1 MNKYKKVG
9 LKAGLII
16 VSYSIISSI
25 IIGLTYL
32 DWSNIRISLLIL
44 NVPLLVGGLL
54 LGCWGES

>member
-32 DWSNIRISLLIL
+32 DWSNIRISLFIL

-54 LGCWGES
+54 LSCWGES